1 MITLRDYQDK
11 IADWACNT
19 VSHYGIAY
27 LAMEV
32 RTGKTLTALVAAK
45 RYGAKKVL
53 FLTKKRAIQSIE
65 HDYELLDKPFEITVT
80 NYENLHHV
88 TDNDYD
94 LLICDENHLNSA
106 FPKPN
111 NRTKIIKKRFG
122 KIAHIY
128 LSGTPA
134 IESGSQW
141 YHSLWMS
148 DNSPFR
154 NYPNFYRWANDYV
167 NVRMKY
173 LGSRQVRD
181 YTDSKDNLIMAKINH
196 LIYWFTQS
204 EAGFSGSVDEG
215 VLYCRMSD
223 RTNAMLKRL
232 AKDRVIKGATD
243 VILGDTPVKLMSK
256 LHQLESGTVILESE
270 KAIITDTTKAEFIRD
285 KFAGKKIAI
294 FYFFKKELDVIQQVM
309 GDKICTDL
317 ATFDTTDKWI
327 ALQQVSGSEGISL
340 KAADFIVY
348 YSWGYSGKNYTQSR
362 DRMSTID
369 RKENNVIF
377 VFQPGG
383 LMEKIYDTIKNKKK
397 YNDKMFIKDFKT
409 ISY

>member
-11 IADWACNT
+11 IADWACKT
-19 VSHYGIAY
+19 VRQYGVAY

-32 RTGKTLTALVAAK
+32 RTGKTLTALEAAK

-65 HDYELLDKPFEITVT
+65 HDYELLDKPFSITVT

-122 KIAHIY
+122 RIAHIY

-154 NYPNFYRWANDYV
+154 YYPNFYRWANDYV

-215 VLYCRMSD
+215 VMLCRMSD
-223 RTNAMLKRL
+223 RTNEMLKKL
-232 AKDRVIKGATD
+232 TKDRVIKGETD

-256 LHQLESGTVILESE
+256 LHQLESGTVILESG
-270 KAIITDTTKAEFIRD
+270 KAIITDTTKAEFIME
-285 KFAGKKIAI
+285 KFKDKKIAI
-294 FYFFKKELDVIQQVM
+294 FYFFKKELDVIQQVI
-309 GDKICTDL
+309 GDMICTDL

-377 VFQPGG
+377 VFQKGG
-383 LMEKIYDTIKNKKK
+383 LMERIYKTIVNKKK
-397 YNDKMFIKDFKT
+397 YNDKLFEKDVKFLE
-409 ISY
+409 Y